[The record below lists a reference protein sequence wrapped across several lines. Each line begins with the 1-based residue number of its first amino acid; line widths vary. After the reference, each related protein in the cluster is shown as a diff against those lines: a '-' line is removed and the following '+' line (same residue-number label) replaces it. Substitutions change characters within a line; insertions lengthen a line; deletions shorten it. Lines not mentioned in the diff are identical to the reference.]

1 KSRNETQCNDG
12 GVMTEN
18 ENRHC
23 AALHSGFCVVS
34 RLRGNDGVVGDFVVL
49 LTPRAQ
55 LLPTTGIVIQWAD

>member
-1 KSRNETQCNDG
+1 
-12 GVMTEN
+12 MTEN